1 MRCAVT
7 PASEEGAASTQP
19 TRDRAIIDYE
29 GSTYE
34 QDFWG
39 GGSREYEDR
48 VERIALRQLLP
59 KSGHRLLEIGAGY
72 GRLTREYDAFDSV
85 VLMDYSLS
93 HLQAAQQQL
102 GRAPRYTYVAADVY
116 ALPFAAASF
125 DTVTLI
131 RVLHHLVD
139 APAALREV
147 ARVSSRGSRFILEYA
162 NARNLKAMLRY
173 ALRRQAISPYRLEPT
188 EFVPLNFDFHPR
200 YISEALSAVGF
211 RNEARRPV
219 SYFRLGL
226 LKRALPTHWLAA
238 ADALLQRSGV
248 LYSPSVFTRNYL
260 ADENAGALTDELE
273 FCCPRCQEH
282 LERVGDSWRCHDGS
296 RYAIHDGI
304 HDFRAPLA

>member
-7 PASEEGAASTQP
+7 PASEVGTTP
-19 TRDRAIIDYE
+19 TRPTRNRAIIDYE

-39 GGSREYEDR
+39 GGSRDYEDR

-59 KSGHRLLEIGAGY
+59 KNGRRLLEIGAGY
-72 GRLTREYDAFDSV
+72 GRLTGEYDAFESV
-85 VLMDYSLS
+85 ILMDYSLS
-93 HLQAAQQQL
+93 HLQASQQKL

-147 ARVSSRGSRFILEYA
+147 ARVSSRSSRFILEYA

-173 ALRRQAISPYRLEPT
+173 ALHRQEISPYRLEPT

-211 RNEARRPV
+211 RSEARRPV

-226 LKRALPTHWLAA
+226 LKRTLPTPWLVA
-238 ADALLQRSGV
+238 ADTLLQHSGV
-248 LYSPSVFTRNYL
+248 LYSPSVFTRNRL
-260 ADENAGALTDELE
+260 ADEKAAALTASLE
-273 FCCPRCQEH
+273 FRCPRCQER
-282 LERVGDSWRCHDGS
+282 LEREDETWRCRDGS
-296 RYAIHDGI
+296 RYAIRDGI